1 MLQYPDIDPVAF
13 SLGPLTVHWYGI
25 TYLVAF
31 TAGWWLA
38 KHRAK
43 RVGSGWNPDEI
54 GDAVFYIVLGV
65 ILGGKIGSLLFY
77 QTELLLTQPLQA
89 LNPFG
94 PHGFRGM
101 SFHGGFLGVLVA
113 FWLYAR
119 HTNRTFFQVADFF
132 APAFPI
138 GLGAGRIGNFI
149 NGELYG
155 RVTDV
160 PWGMVFPHAGTEPR
174 HPNQLY
180 QFFFEGVV
188 LFIIVWVFSSK
199 PRPARAVSGVFVI
212 CYGIYRF
219 FIEFVRQPDADL
231 GFIAFDWLTMGQLL
245 SFPMILVGLYLLYSA
260 YNNNSAARSSGI
272 APDLTG
278 NGGSE
283 KSAATTNA
291 STKNDGARKGG
302 QKKGATKHGKGKKG
316 GGKSARAK

>member
-1 MLQYPDIDPVAF
+1 MLQYPDINPVAL

-31 TAGWWLA
+31 VAGWWLA
-38 KHRAK
+38 KYRAS
-43 RVGSGWNPDEI
+43 RPRSGWNPDEI
-54 GDAVFYIVLGV
+54 GDAVFYIVIGV
-65 ILGGKIGSLLFY
+65 IVGGKLGSLLFY
-77 QTELLLTQPLQA
+77 QTELLFSEPLQA

-94 PHGFRGM
+94 PYGFRGM

-119 HTNRTFFQVADFF
+119 HTKRGFYEVADFF

-155 RVTDV
+155 RITDV
-160 PWGMVFPHAGTEPR
+160 PWGMVFPHAGPEPR

-180 QFFFEGVV
+180 QFFCEGVI

-212 CYGIYRF
+212 TYAIYRF
-219 FIEFVRQPDADL
+219 LIEFVRQPDADL
-231 GFIAFDWLTMGQLL
+231 GFVAFNWMTMGQVL
-245 SFPMILVGLYLLYSA
+245 SFPMILFGLYLLYTAYSA
-260 YNNNSAARSSGI
+260 ERTSG
-272 APDLTG
+272 
-278 NGGSE
+278 
-283 KSAATTNA
+283 
-291 STKNDGARKGG
+291 R
-302 QKKGATKHGKGKKG
+302 
-316 GGKSARAK
+316 

>member
-1 MLQYPDIDPVAF
+1 MLQYPDIDPVAV

-31 TAGWWLA
+31 LAGWWLA
-38 KHRAK
+38 KHRASK
-43 RVGSGWNPDEI
+43 PGSGWKPDEI

-65 ILGGKIGSLLFY
+65 IIGGKLGSLLFY
-77 QTELLLTQPLQA
+77 QTELLFTQPLEA

-94 PHGFRGM
+94 SLGFRGM
-101 SFHGGFLGVLVA
+101 SFHGGFIGVIVA

-119 HTNRTFFQVADFF
+119 HTNRSFFQVADFF

-155 RVTDV
+155 RITDV
-160 PWGMVFPHAGTEPR
+160 PWGMVFPHAGPEPR

-180 QFFFEGVV
+180 QFFFEGIV

-199 PRPARAVSGVFVI
+199 PRPARAVSGVFAI
-212 CYGIYRF
+212 SYGIYRF
-219 FIEFVRQPDADL
+219 FIEFVRQPDAGL

-245 SFPMILVGLYLLYSA
+245 SLPMILVGLYLLYSA
-260 YNNNSAARSSGI
+260 YNSG
-272 APDLTG
+272 TG
-278 NGGSE
+278 KDASTPAGGSAGRR
-283 KSAATTNA
+283 S
-291 STKNDGARKGG
+291 
-302 QKKGATKHGKGKKG
+302 KKAPK
-316 GGKSARAK
+316 R

>member
-31 TAGWWLA
+31 LAGWWLA
-38 KHRAK
+38 THRARK
-43 RVGSGWNPDEI
+43 PGSGWNPDEI

-65 ILGGKIGSLLFY
+65 VLGGKIGSLLFY
-77 QTELLLTQPLQA
+77 QTDILLTRPLDA
-89 LNPFG
+89 INPFSDLG
-94 PHGFRGM
+94 WRGM
-101 SFHGGFLGVLVA
+101 SFHGGFIGVIVA

-119 HTNRTFFQVADFF
+119 HTQRTFFQVADFF

-149 NGELYG
+149 NGELFG

-160 PWGMVFPHAGTEPR
+160 PWGMVFPNGGPEPR

-188 LFIIVWVFSSK
+188 LFSIVWWFSSSER
-199 PRPARAVSGVFVI
+199 PRRAVSGMFVI

-219 FIEFVRQPDADL
+219 FIEFVRQPDQDL
-231 GFIAFDWLTMGQLL
+231 GFIAFGWLTMGQLL
-245 SFPMILVGLYLLYSA
+245 SFPMILVGAYLLYSA
-260 YNNNSAARSSGI
+260 YQSQSRTA
-272 APDLTG
+272 
-278 NGGSE
+278 
-283 KSAATTNA
+283 
-291 STKNDGARKGG
+291 
-302 QKKGATKHGKGKKG
+302 
-316 GGKSARAK
+316 

>member
-1 MLQYPDIDPVAF
+1 MLQYPDINPVALE
-13 SLGPLTVHWYGI
+13 LGPLTVHWYGI

-31 TAGWWLA
+31 LAGWWLA
-38 KHRAK
+38 RYRAGK
-43 RVGSGWNPDEI
+43 PSSGWLPDEI

-77 QTELLLTQPLQA
+77 QTDLLLSDPLAA

-94 PHGFRGM
+94 QYGWRGM

-119 HTNRTFFQVADFF
+119 HTRRTFFQVADFF

-160 PWGMVFPHAGTEPR
+160 PWGMVFPHAGPEPR

-180 QFFFEGVV
+180 QFFCEGVIIF
-188 LFIIVWVFSSK
+188 LIVWWFSSK
-199 PRPARAVSGVFVI
+199 KRPAKAVSGMFVL
-212 CYGIYRF
+212 CYGVYRF
-219 FIEFVRQPDADL
+219 LVEFVRQPDADL

-245 SFPMILVGLYLLYSA
+245 SVPMILIGALLLYLAFNTGSTQA
-260 YNNNSAARSSGI
+260 SGR
-272 APDLTG
+272 TRRR
-278 NGGSE
+278 
-283 KSAATTNA
+283 T
-291 STKNDGARKGG
+291 
-302 QKKGATKHGKGKKG
+302 
-316 GGKSARAK
+316 